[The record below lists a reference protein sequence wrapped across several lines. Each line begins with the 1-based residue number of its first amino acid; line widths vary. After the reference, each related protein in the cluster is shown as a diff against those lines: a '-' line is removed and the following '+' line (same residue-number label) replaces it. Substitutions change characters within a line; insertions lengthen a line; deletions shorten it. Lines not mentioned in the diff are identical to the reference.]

1 MNSMPPDSSSP
12 LYTLNCCADEKLSDL
27 SPVTNLAL
35 NLKSLKTA
43 TGTPT
48 RRISWTNP
56 FPSNN
61 STKFLNDLSPSADSP
76 MLQEIFKKNVKKMKN
91 AAPKKALP
99 MYVEEDK
106 ENIYPDAS
114 VKFSSMSRSDSMME
128 IEKSSQDSGYSS
140 SASGKQTNSV
150 RSTPFKVK
158 SSLFTNNNFEELDGL
173 FPMEDDPETELSS
186 GFNMKSLLTKPL
198 CNISNNSNTLKRP
211 KLPIRRCLTMEMET
225 SSDSSSAMHES
236 SNQSDMSIS
245 SISEK
250 NDLEPLKRLPF
261 KRPDQSATSSWQSK
275 RRRSS
280 PSICDSENRSSLIAL
295 MKQRSFSETAATI
308 MQAVQKADLQ
318 PNLIGDCSRNYALP
332 LVKGRHQDLKSIS
345 SETLVQLMK
354 GGFSDEIDSFTLVD
368 CRYVKSKIPKTY
380 SYLVIYYFKTI
391 T

>member
-1 MNSMPPDSSSP
+1 MNPIPPDSSSS

-61 STKFLNDLSPSADSP
+61 STKFMNDLSPSADSP
-76 MLQEIFKKNVKKMKN
+76 MLQEIFRKNVKKMKN
-91 AAPKKALP
+91 AVPRKTLP
-99 MYVEEDK
+99 LNVEEDK

-114 VKFSSMSRSDSMME
+114 MKSPSMMSRNDSMME
-128 IEKSSQDSGYSS
+128 IEKCSQDSGYSS
-140 SASGKQTNSV
+140 SVSGKQTNSM

-158 SSLFTNNNFEELDGL
+158 SSLFNNNNFEELDGL
-173 FPMEDDPETELSS
+173 FPMEDDPEIESSS

-225 SSDSSSAMHES
+225 SSDSSSAKHES
-236 SNQSDMSIS
+236 FNQSDMSIS

-250 NDLEPLKRLPF
+250 DNLEPLKRLPF
-261 KRPDQSATSSWQSK
+261 KRPDQSASSSWQCK

-318 PNLIGDCSRNYALP
+318 PDLIGDCSRNYALP

-354 GGFSDEIDSFTLVD
+354 GEFSEKIDSFTLVD
-368 CRYVKSKIPKTY
+368 CRYVNSFYILCIVKPS
-380 SYLVIYYFKTI
+380 
-391 T
+391 